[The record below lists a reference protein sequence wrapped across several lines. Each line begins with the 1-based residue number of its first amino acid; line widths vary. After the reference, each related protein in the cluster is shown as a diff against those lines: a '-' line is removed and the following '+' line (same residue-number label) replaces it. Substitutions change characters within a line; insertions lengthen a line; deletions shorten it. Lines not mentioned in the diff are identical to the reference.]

1 MFWGQLKNDRNKEP
15 VQCFCAGSCFDV
27 PMCGAGNFV
36 YRTEKCKMARGAWC
50 APGHF
55 HKRIQVFLT
64 SERKPCSQAYA
75 CVARKR
81 M

>member
-1 MFWGQLKNDRNKEP
+1 M
-15 VQCFCAGSCFDV
+15 
-27 PMCGAGNFV
+27 
-36 YRTEKCKMARGAWC
+36 RGAEMKNRKWCVVRWC

-81 M
+81 MYVLPVNVCMCCP